1 MKNIKE
7 ITFKIKFNFIKYQK
21 NKKHDYFNI
30 YIKNECIYFFSTFYI
45 FIGKSNINH
54 KLIML
59 I

>member
-30 YIKNECIYFFSTFYI
+30 YIKNKFIYFFFFSFLYFYWQEQ
-45 FIGKSNINH
+45 H
-54 KLIML
+54 KP
-59 I
+59 